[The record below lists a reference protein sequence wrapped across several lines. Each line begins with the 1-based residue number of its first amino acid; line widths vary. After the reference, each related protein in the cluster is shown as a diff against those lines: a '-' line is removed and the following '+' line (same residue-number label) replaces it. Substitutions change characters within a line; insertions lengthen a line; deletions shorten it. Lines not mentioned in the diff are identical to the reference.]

1 MNHNYKKKVIPG
13 GLICLTVFI
22 LTATISTPAA
32 RAAMHEQL
40 IAVLPV
46 NTDKANEFSYLSQ
59 AIEQALDSRLYKPGI
74 INVVNPLK
82 IKKVFDSSG
91 RPISGGS
98 LADAVKGV
106 GAGYFITGKVSMNGK
121 APGLNLELIRV
132 GTSGPVTSLSV
143 KNAVSDNILQKID
156 GFVANVADAVITG
169 PPVPVQAQT
178 EETQQPA
185 VAYAAG
191 QKQEPQASQSKRIK
205 KNENEAITTARVNPD
220 LLFYKELG
228 QLKNQKGKSN
238 TTSSE
243 KLKKEAVELEKSR
256 KEAYENM
263 LPYPIPPDDT
273 KTEKA
278 DNNENKQLASKLR
291 GAFKKAPIKLP
302 KSSYGKAVPYPTPE
316 ELETADKKNMAKSQA
331 EEKMASIPSKNS
343 DQELAKLPP
352 AQESAPQAT
361 ETQTSSHVV
370 ERTPSEAPSSPKVK
384 EKQGWLAWIMS
395 PFKTED
401 SGKNKTVAIQQAQAL
416 NQTSKIEKEG
426 SGARRTAEE
435 NTGNGHEAAAPS
447 TGGPIWQWY

>member
-205 KNENEAITTARVNPD
+205 KNE
-220 LLFYKELG
+220 
-228 QLKNQKGKSN
+228 
-238 TTSSE
+238 
-243 KLKKEAVELEKSR
+243 
-256 KEAYENM
+256 
-263 LPYPIPPDDT
+263 
-273 KTEKA
+273 KTE
-278 DNNENKQLASKLR
+278 
-291 GAFKKAPIKLP
+291 
-302 KSSYGKAVPYPTPE
+302 SY
-316 ELETADKKNMAKSQA
+316 EL
-331 EEKMASIPSKNS
+331 
-343 DQELAKLPP
+343 
-352 AQESAPQAT
+352 
-361 ETQTSSHVV
+361 
-370 ERTPSEAPSSPKVK
+370 
-384 EKQGWLAWIMS
+384 QG
-395 PFKTED
+395 
-401 SGKNKTVAIQQAQAL
+401 
-416 NQTSKIEKEG
+416 
-426 SGARRTAEE
+426 R
-435 NTGNGHEAAAPS
+435 
-447 TGGPIWQWY
+447 